1 MEYIYKG
8 TIYTAKVKSSV
19 LLTRAVLF
27 NPSTKWAITATLE
40 VVEEN
45 TDDYTHYTI
54 RVSETDTKAAK
65 IGVYNLELYSGSD
78 TENSLNMAKHITNFA
93 TVIDTSASNQE

>member
-8 TIYTAKVKSSV
+8 TIYTAKVKSNV

-40 VVEEN
+40 VVEDN
-45 TDDYTHYTI
+45 TDDYTHYTMS
-54 RVSETDTKAAK
+54 VSVSDTKTAK

-78 TENSLNMAKHITNFA
+78 TDNSLNMAKHITNFA
-93 TVIDTSASNQE
+93 TVIDTSANQE